1 MYLST
6 NIIIKSKYM
15 KHIFFLV
22 FQIIF
27 AESKELERARK
38 NGLTIRAPPKIDIS
52 DTFYGQDLK

>member
-1 MYLST
+1 
-6 NIIIKSKYM
+6 M

-22 FQIIF
+22 FKIIF

-38 NGLTIRAPPKIDIS
+38 NGWTIRAPPKIDIS